1 MDAIVYVRSHSASGL
16 TPEAASFAS
25 KREEQWGTPPLVSA
39 AVVNA
44 ENKERLTFPA
54 SLPPSLTDS
63 LAEGDELVC
72 FTPSPERASERSTDA
87 TSNFLSSSK
96 RF

>member
-39 AVVNA
+39 AVSAAVVNA

-54 SLPPSLTDS
+54 S

-72 FTPSPERASERSTDA
+72 FTPSPERTSERSTDA